1 MNGLETE
8 VYHILNY
15 FPHWV
20 WAWMILL
27 ALLNIAAPRLTK

>member
-15 FPHWV
+15 FPHWM
-20 WAWMILL
+20 WAW
-27 ALLNIAAPRLTK
+27 ALLTALASQVGRK